1 MCGIFFCVHHEK
13 NLSPSTDPEVPSFED
28 ICGALRTVNA
38 QRGPDAQRNV
48 SLSIPVTPSPS
59 NDTSSPAVV
68 HLEFF
73 SSELRLRGTA
83 PIVQP
88 HESNNNILCWNGE
101 VFEGLDIN
109 PDEND
114 GAVLFQEL
122 CKLETPSEVATLFAS
137 IEGPYAFVFFHGAS
151 QHLFFGRDPLGRR
164 SLLIHRPTSLQP
176 YLLLSS
182 ATCGPSPGYEFE
194 ELSTELLFYIDFSC
208 FVDEA
213 CLSTLPRHDIE
224 STIPDLFAIP
234 SSVNTV
240 LPSDDFPELA
250 SLDVIPPHLSQA
262 VDDLIYQLDR
272 STRLRVRDIPSI
284 DSDVTNPSK
293 VAILF
298 SGGIDCTV
306 LTYLAHRNI
315 PLDEPIDLL
324 NVAFENPRKLQSQNS
339 EHAKRKKSGKSEQP
353 RRPVYMVPDRISGLE
368 ELEELRRLCP
378 GRQWNFVEID
388 IPYNESQAARPV
400 IEALMF
406 PSKTVM
412 DLSLAMALYF
422 ASRGVGQVRRQ
433 KDSESEPYAS
443 PARVIL
449 SGLGADELLGGYS
462 RHRTA
467 FTHGWKSLVDELQLE
482 IDRIPTRNLG
492 RDDRII
498 SSHGR
503 ETRYPFL
510 SLSVVNFL
518 ASLPVHFKLD
528 PRLETGLG
536 DKMLLRLAARK
547 LGLVEASQ
555 RKKRAMQFG
564 SYSARMHGEK
574 KGDVPLE

>member
-114 GAVLFQEL
+114 GAILFQEL

-137 IEGPYAFVFFHGAS
+137 IEGP
-151 QHLFFGRDPLGRR
+151 
-164 SLLIHRPTSLQP
+164 PTSLQP
-176 YLLLSS
+176 SLLLSS
-182 ATCGPSPGYEFE
+182 ATCGPLPGYEFE
-194 ELSTELLFYIDFSC
+194 ELSTELLFYIDFSR
-208 FVDEA
+208 FVDEV

-224 STIPDLFAIP
+224 STIPDLFAVP

-240 LPSDDFPELA
+240 LPSDDSPKLA

-284 DSDVTNPSK
+284 DSNLTNPSK

-298 SGGIDCTV
+298 SGGIDCAV

-324 NVAFENPRKLQSQNS
+324 NVAFENPRKLQSQDS
-339 EHAKRKKSGKSEQP
+339 EHARRKKSGKSEQP

-433 KDSESEPYAS
+433 KDSEPEPYAS

>member
-1 MCGIFFCVHHEK
+1 MCGIFFCLHQER
-13 NLSPSTDPEVPSFED
+13 NLSPDPDSEAPS
-28 ICGALRTVNA
+28 IHATLKTINA
-38 QRGPDAQRNV
+38 QRGPDAQRTV
-48 SLSIPVTPSPS
+48 SLTIPASPS
-59 NDTSSPAVV
+59 GYTDITKPPIV

-101 VFEGLDIN
+101 VFEGLDIK
-109 PDEND
+109 PDQND
-114 GAVLFQEL
+114 GAILFQEL
-122 CKLETPSEVATLFAS
+122 CKLQSPSEVAALFGS
-137 IEGPYAFVFFHGAS
+137 IEGPYAFVFFHAAS
-151 QHLFFGRDPLGRR
+151 QHVFLGRDPLGRR
-164 SLLIHRPTSLQP
+164 SLLIHRPTPLQP
-176 YLLLSS
+176 HLLLSS
-182 ATCGPSPGYEFE
+182 ATCGPSPGYDIE
-194 ELSTELLFYIDFSC
+194 ELSTEFLHYIDFSC

-213 CLSTLPRHDIE
+213 
-224 STIPDLFAIP
+224 IP
-234 SSVNTV
+234 SRVNPV
-240 LPSDDFPELA
+240 LPPDDFPKLTT
-250 SLDVIPPHLSQA
+250 LDVIPPHLSQA
-262 VDDLIYQLDR
+262 VDDLINQLNR
-272 STRLRVRDIPSI
+272 STRLRVLDIPSI
-284 DSDVTNPSK
+284 DCNLINPSK

-315 PLDEPIDLL
+315 PLEEPIDLL
-324 NVAFENPRKLQSQNS
+324 NVAFENPRKLQGQDT
-339 EHAKRKKSGKSEQP
+339 EHAKHKNSGKPEQP
-353 RRPVYMVPDRISGLE
+353 RRPVYKVPDRMSGLE
-368 ELEELRRLCP
+368 ELQELRRLCP
-378 GRQWNFVEID
+378 DRQWNFVEID
-388 IPYNESQAARPV
+388 VPYAESQAARPT

-406 PSKTVM
+406 PSNTVM
-412 DLSLAMALYF
+412 DLSLAMALFF

-433 KDSESEPYAS
+433 KDNEPEPYIS

-467 FTHGWKSLVDELQLE
+467 FTHGWKALVDELQLE

-498 SSHGR
+498 SSHGK

-528 PRLETGLG
+528 PRLETGMG

-547 LGLVEASQ
+547 LGLMEASQ